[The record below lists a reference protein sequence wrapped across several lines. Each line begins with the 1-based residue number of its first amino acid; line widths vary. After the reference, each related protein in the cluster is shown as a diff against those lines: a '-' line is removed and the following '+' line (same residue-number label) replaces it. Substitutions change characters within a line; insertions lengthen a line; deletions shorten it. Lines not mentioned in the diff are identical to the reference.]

1 MEKEYKKRLQMCQ
14 TNSVLDLAKK
24 AFPKDAGSS
33 IYTLQQLAADADD
46 KQLAG
51 IPAKYW
57 KAVRLLPKVC
67 EKLCLIYYLHMLT
80 LL

>member
-1 MEKEYKKRLQMCQ
+1 MKKESKKRLQMCQ

-33 IYTLQQLAADADD
+33 IYTLQQLAADAND

-57 KAVRLLPKVC
+57 KAVRSLPNVC
-67 EKLCLIYYLHMLT
+67 KELCLIYCLHMLI